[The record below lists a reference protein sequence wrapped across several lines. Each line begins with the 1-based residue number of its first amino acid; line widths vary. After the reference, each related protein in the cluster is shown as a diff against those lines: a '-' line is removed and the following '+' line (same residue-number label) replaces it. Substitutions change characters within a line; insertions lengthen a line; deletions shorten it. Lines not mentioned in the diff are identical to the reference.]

1 LFRLKRSAAVFR
13 AARDQP
19 QTIQVLTRPAMSSCC
34 GWSSTQPCSVQD
46 KTRTVLFC
54 FVSWFLC
61 GYLLREHAMLPPTSN
76 WHPRIDFVTLQN
88 MNPDIRWKQRFEN
101 YEKALRLLREALAD
115 VESLSELEKEG
126 TVQRFEFT
134 VELAW
139 KTLKDYLEFS
149 GVVLDQNTPK
159 SIIKQAFA
167 AKIISDGQL
176 WIDILDCRNR
186 MSHTY
191 DEAAFD
197 QAVREMARRFL
208 RGFDE
213 LYDFFKQRS
222 AS

>member
-1 LFRLKRSAAVFR
+1 
-13 AARDQP
+13 
-19 QTIQVLTRPAMSSCC
+19 
-34 GWSSTQPCSVQD
+34 
-46 KTRTVLFC
+46 
-54 FVSWFLC
+54 
-61 GYLLREHAMLPPTSN
+61 
-76 WHPRIDFVTLQN
+76 
-88 MNPDIRWKQRFEN
+88 MNLDTRWKQRFEN

-139 KTLKDYLEFS
+139 KTLKDYLESS
-149 GVVLDQNTPK
+149 GVILDQNTPK
-159 SIIKQAFA
+159 NIIKQAFA
-167 AKIISDGQL
+167 AKIIGDGQL

-213 LYDFFKQRS
+213 LHDFFKQRS